1 MENGTNFDHANV
13 VSSAMPPTP
22 GSEYYQPP
30 YPPTPNS
37 EPRKPAKSNNITGA
51 VATTATT
58 HFSTTT
64 GKLRHTTRRWST
76 EEDERLTQL
85 VANAPDFHKISWSE
99 LSSQMEN
106 RSAKQCRERY
116 INSLKPEVKK
126 GLWTEEEDENIL
138 RLQSVLGN
146 QWSKIAA
153 SKFCCVFRQCG
164 MCHVMLCA
172 MWYPLDR
179 SSHP

>member
-1 MENGTNFDHANV
+1 MLSPRPCLRLRGQ
-13 VSSAMPPTP
+13 
-22 GSEYYQPP
+22 EYYQPP

-51 VATTATT
+51 VATATT

-153 SKFCCVFRQCG
+153 SKFCCVFRQCC

>member
-1 MENGTNFDHANV
+1 MEKGSKIDHANGY
-13 VSSAMPPTP
+13 STIPP
-22 GSEYYQPP
+22 GSEYQPP

-37 EPRKPAKSNNITGA
+37 EPRKPAKSNNSITGA
-51 VATTATT
+51 AVAAAATT

-64 GKLRHTTRRWST
+64 GKLRHTTRRWSA

-85 VANAPDFHKISWSE
+85 VANAPDFHKISWAE

-126 GLWTEEEDENIL
+126 GLWTEDEDGHIL

-146 QWSKIAA
+146 QWSRIAA
-153 SKFCCVFRQCG
+153 SKFCCVFRQC
-164 MCHVMLCA
+164 CLRYVMLCA
-172 MWYPLDR
+172 VVSP
-179 SSHP
+179 

>member
-1 MENGTNFDHANV
+1 MEKGSKIDHANGY
-13 VSSAMPPTP
+13 STIPP
-22 GSEYYQPP
+22 GSEYQPP

-37 EPRKPAKSNNITGA
+37 EPRKPAKSNNSIA
-51 VATTATT
+51 AAAAAATTT

-64 GKLRHTTRRWST
+64 GKLRHTTRRWSA

-85 VANAPDFHKISWSE
+85 VANAPDFHKISWAE

-126 GLWTEEEDENIL
+126 GLWTEDEDENIL

-153 SKFCCVFRQCG
+153 SKFCCMFRQCC
-164 MCHVMLCA
+164 MRHVMLCA
-172 MWYPLDR
+172 VVSP
-179 SSHP
+179 